1 MAMTTGCSSLTREI
15 WKTIKSITMK
25 KIFFSLLCFS
35 FLLAKAQETV
45 YPAQKQKQPVA
56 VIGATVHIGNGQV
69 LNNATVLM
77 VDGKITAVGTNVT
90 IPAGAQKIDAQGKHV
105 YPGLILASSNLG
117 LVEIGAVRATNDVR
131 EIGELNPNIRSIV
144 AYNTDSKI
152 INTLR
157 SNGILLANI
166 VPEGGL
172 LSGSSSVVQLDAWNW
187 EDAAYKTDQGIH
199 FNMPLMLARP
209 RGFGFGGGGNGG
221 PNAQQTD
228 PVKEGLEKVE
238 QIKSFF
244 REAKAYNSA
253 TGHEENNLKFSA
265 VKGLFDKSQKL
276 YVHANTVKQ
285 MLVALDFVK
294 EFNFDVVIVGGS
306 DSWQIADLLKA
317 NNVFVI
323 LNQPHSLPTLEDDD
337 VDQPYKTP
345 ALLQKAGVNFVIN
358 DNDEQTRGRNL
369 MFNAGTAVAYGL
381 TKEQALQAITLN
393 AAKALGVEKQT
404 GSIEVGKDANIIISE
419 GDILDMRTNHV
430 TYAFIQGRDINL
442 DDKQKQLNERYLK
455 KYGLKA
461 F

>member
-1 MAMTTGCSSLTREI
+1 MVMTTGCSSLTREI
-15 WKTIKSITMK
+15 WKTIKSISMK
-25 KIFFSLLCFS
+25 KIFFSLLSFC
-35 FLLAKAQETV
+35 FLLVKAQETV
-45 YPAQKQKQPVA
+45 YPAQKQKQPIA
-56 VIGATVHIGNGQV
+56 VTGATVHIGNGQV

-90 IPAGAQKIDAQGKHV
+90 IPANAQKIDAQGKHV

-117 LVEIGAVRATNDVR
+117 LVEIGAVRASNDVR
-131 EIGELNPNIRSIV
+131 EIGEMNPNIRSIV

-187 EDAAYKTDQGIH
+187 EDAAYKTDQGVH

-209 RGFGFGGGGNGG
+209 RGFGFGGRNGG
-221 PNAQQTD
+221 PNGQETD

-253 TGHEENNLKFSA
+253 TTHEENNLKFSA

-294 EFNFDVVIVGGS
+294 EFNFDMVIVGGS

-317 NNVFVI
+317 NNVSVI

-337 VDQPYKTP
+337 VDQPYKHACP
-345 ALLQKAGVNFVIN
+345 F
-358 DNDEQTRGRNL
+358 
-369 MFNAGTAVAYGL
+369 
-381 TKEQALQAITLN
+381 TKS
-393 AAKALGVEKQT
+393 
-404 GSIEVGKDANIIISE
+404 GSE
-419 GDILDMRTNHV
+419 
-430 TYAFIQGRDINL
+430 FRD
-442 DDKQKQLNERYLK
+442 Q
-455 KYGLKA
+455 
-461 F
+461 